1 VYYSELVNDSA
12 AVSESATERRAL
24 VGSIADRLIATYAR
38 RHRARESRL
47 ARQGVSMT
55 HFHAMVQLADAPMTM
70 SELARALGASLSS
83 MSGIVDRIEAR
94 GLIERERSGD
104 DRRVVRV
111 HLTPA
116 GRDWLCEMESMRRDR
131 IERVLGHLDDER
143 LVRLSAALDDLLGA
157 FAAVDAA
164 EASSHDQK
172 TEDVPTPGAA
182 STETEQR
189 EQVTA

>member
-1 VYYSELVNDSA
+1 VYYSRLVNDSA
-12 AVSESATERRAL
+12 AVNETAADRVTL
-24 VGSIADRLIATYAR
+24 VGSIADRLTAMYAR
-38 RHRARESRL
+38 KHRAREGRL

-55 HFHAMVQLADAPMTM
+55 HFHALVQLAEAPMTM
-70 SELARALGASLSS
+70 SELARALDASLPS

-116 GRDWLCEMESMRRDR
+116 GRDWLCEMEAMRRDR
-131 IERVLGHLDDER
+131 IEEVLGQLDDHR
-143 LVRLSAALDDLLGA
+143 LSRLSAALDDLLGA
-157 FAAVDAA
+157 FAAVDDA
-164 EASSHDQK
+164 EAPEQR
-172 TEDVPTPGAA
+172 TERH
-182 STETEQR
+182 TETTERTPAMPVIDR

>member
-1 VYYSELVNDSA
+1 
-12 AVSESATERRAL
+12 
-24 VGSIADRLIATYAR
+24 
-38 RHRARESRL
+38 
-47 ARQGVSMT
+47 MT
-55 HFHAMVQLADAPMTM
+55 HFHALVQLADAPLTM
-70 SELARALGASLSS
+70 SELARALDASLPS

-104 DRRVVRV
+104 DRRVVHVR
-111 HLTPA
+111 LTPA
-116 GRDWLCEMESMRRDR
+116 GRDWLCEMETMRRDR

-164 EASSHDQK
+164 EASDRQEQADQQEQAENV
-172 TEDVPTPGAA
+172 TTPAVA
-182 STETEQR
+182 SMDK